1 LTGVNTC
8 RIHCNEETIGVVTGK
23 QEFDYCKGQKL
34 FLFHVDS
41 TPTMK
46 PSQTNSRK
54 LIAGFYPVLS
64 VTLSV

>member
-8 RIHCNEETIGVVTGK
+8 RIHCNEEAIGMVTGK

-34 FLFHVDS
+34 FLFHADS

-46 PSQTNSRK
+46 PSQPT
-54 LIAGFYPVLS
+54 AGSSSLAFIRY
-64 VTLSV
+64 